1 MFGKI
6 SKSNYLKYKTS
17 QGLPWMIEIDLHL
30 LPIVDIMLLIYSIP
44 RAIPKRGQK
53 QPKENLGKIYESDIL

>member
-1 MFGKI
+1 
-6 SKSNYLKYKTS
+6 
-17 QGLPWMIEIDLHL
+17 MIEIDLHL